1 MGRENNRSRGE
12 WRIKVLEMKIYLL
25 KTSFM
30 TVIPSSLV
38 LISKGSLRIQH
49 LSSLPV
55 TGDVSWEK
63 RKILKYQG
71 WYNSY
76 MTLANL

>member
-1 MGRENNRSRGE
+1 MGREDNRSGGE
-12 WRIKVLEMKIYLL
+12 WRIKVFEMKIYFL
-25 KTSFM
+25 KTSLM

-71 WYNSY
+71 FWKYQDVG
-76 MTLANL
+76 